1 MAPVIVADNAE
12 RFHLVP
18 ESSAVIPALRPL
30 VLRDIGELPR
40 MCHLMKESCKD
51 APERAVEV
59 DAVDVDV
66 DLLPDRPI
74 VSPQPSEGNRIR
86 TFLITA
92 G

>member
-1 MAPVIVADNAE
+1 
-12 RFHLVP
+12 
-18 ESSAVIPALRPL
+18 
-30 VLRDIGELPR
+30 
-40 MCHLMKESCKD
+40 MKESCKD